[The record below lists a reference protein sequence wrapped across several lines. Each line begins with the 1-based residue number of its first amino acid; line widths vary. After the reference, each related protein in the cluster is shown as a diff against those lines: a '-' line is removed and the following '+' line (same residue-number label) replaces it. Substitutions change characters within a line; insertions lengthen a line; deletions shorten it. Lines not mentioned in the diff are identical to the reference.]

1 MTTLRRRKKTPVTP
15 VTYVAVLFNK
25 RGRQYTFKTILE
37 LKENATVL
45 VRTVQGLTFATVF
58 KTNVKPFDNSI
69 KYNWVIAEIDMEQ
82 LVKEHKTNLKFY
94 GIKE

>member
-1 MTTLRRRKKTPVTP
+1 MTTLKRRKKPPVTP
-15 VTYVAVLFNK
+15 VTYVTVLFNK

-37 LKENATVL
+37 LKENATVM

-58 KTNVKPFDNSI
+58 KTNVKPFDKSI

-82 LVKEHKTNLKFY
+82 LESQHKADLKSY